1 MSAFVPF
8 NEWKEKVSNELSSRT
23 EPISIDDLD
32 SIALEKA
39 WKKGVQP
46 LVFAWQ
52 PDLPIIRRN
61 IWTETKSSKSF
72 AILASILIIS
82 LVSYFAINYLRA
94 FYSARALQSI
104 KFPVGLPIKYEMGS
118 FYPPDAQ
125 ESAEE
130 AKKFIKEYLM
140 TPRDADSVSAEVV
153 QALSYGRFKIK
164 GVVASKNKYGTKID
178 SKYEMIV
185 YRKYQTKIDY
195 RTSRTSDWQLLS
207 NEWFHDEPRLFATGD
222 TNIWSRQ
229 SDIENIEAS
238 IDDGVFRQAKS
249 AAKKTFNRNILRK
262 QNSKSNLY
270 NGDTSDSSQR

>member
-1 MSAFVPF
+1 
-8 NEWKEKVSNELSSRT
+8 
-23 EPISIDDLD
+23 
-32 SIALEKA
+32 
-39 WKKGVQP
+39 
-46 LVFAWQ
+46 
-52 PDLPIIRRN
+52 
-61 IWTETKSSKSF
+61 
-72 AILASILIIS
+72 
-82 LVSYFAINYLRA
+82 
-94 FYSARALQSI
+94 
-104 KFPVGLPIKYEMGS
+104 MGS

-185 YRKYQTKIDY
+185 YRKYRTKIDY
-195 RTSRTSDWQLLS
+195 RTSRTSEWQLLS

-270 NGDTSDSSQR
+270 NGDTSD